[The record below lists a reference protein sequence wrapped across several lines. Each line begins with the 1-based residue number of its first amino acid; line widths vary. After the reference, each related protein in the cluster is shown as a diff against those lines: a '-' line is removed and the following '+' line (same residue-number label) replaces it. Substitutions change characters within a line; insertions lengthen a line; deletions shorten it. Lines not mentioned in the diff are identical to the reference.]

1 MPRKIALLIAATV
14 GLAFAALAPVSS
26 QAAPLS
32 GAFAPNVET
41 GVVQVVCVRKSSGR
55 VACGFYDRYG
65 NFHEGE
71 GGDEGGGRY
80 ERRERYEGERR
91 YEGGGYGRPSGYT
104 CVEKSSGRVV
114 CGFYDQWGNFHQQ

>member
-1 MPRKIALLIAATV
+1 MLRKIALLIAGTV
-14 GLAFAALAPVSS
+14 GLAFVALAPVPG
-26 QAAPLS
+26 QAAPAN

-55 VACGFYDRYG
+55 VVCGFYDRDG

-71 GGDEGGGRY
+71 GGYEGGERY

-91 YEGGGYGRPSGYT
+91 YEGGNRSGYT
-104 CVEKSSGRVV
+104 CVEKSSGKVV

>member
-1 MPRKIALLIAATV
+1 MLQKMALLIAATA

-26 QAAPLS
+26 QAAPAN

-55 VACGFYDRYG
+55 VVCGFYDQYG

-71 GGDEGGGRY
+71 GGYEGRERYEGGERY
-80 ERRERYEGERR
+80 ERRERYE
-91 YEGGGYGRPSGYT
+91 GGYGRPSGYT

>member
-1 MPRKIALLIAATV
+1 MLRKTALLIAGIV

-26 QAAPLS
+26 EAAPAN

-55 VACGFYDRYG
+55 VVCGFYDQWG

-71 GGDEGGGRY
+71 GGYEGGERY
-80 ERRERYEGERR
+80 ERRERYEGG
-91 YEGGGYGRPSGYT
+91 YGYGRPSGYT
-104 CVEKSSGRVV
+104 CVQKSSGRVV